1 MRRRDIDL
9 AGDVGDVGTS
19 VALGRW
25 DIDLAGASVALGAG
39 PLALFGAFLK
49 EGVDKHLF

>member
-1 MRRRDIDL
+1 MRRQGVDL
-9 AGDVGDVGTS
+9 AGPP
-19 VALGRW
+19 
-25 DIDLAGASVALGAG
+25 VALGAG